1 MTSSPIRQKAFAT
14 PRDEEDAVQLLNA
27 SVDPVLARVK
37 NDVMA
42 CRNAVANGQ
51 TVLISEQRGIPEEV
65 ILALGHHGDAFIGA
79 LRINMRDEISKLKD
93 SRYEKT
99 AAVGTQSK
107 LELVGHQRINED
119 LAAAALVHRLHF
131 QLQDQAQAQAVRLS
145 RIWPKAYITETDVP
159 ASAEFQVRHILNALR
174 SIDRDFMTSEARVMI
189 LSEMARNWLGVLNDC
204 LKNANSE
211 LSSRGWLPE
220 LNKQDIIS
228 WRRHIN
234 RMAGV
239 NDAAYGYEKKQS
251 TPQADV
257 ETESEPVQPEHY
269 APSRPVSSAP
279 MANERVGQQPTSS
292 ISPIRR
298 PESFSALEYA
308 RPANSFTRNEHAQ
321 FQPNSSLHAEYND
334 STTVAEWADAFTGP
348 SSVEIGQ
355 RFQRAIQS
363 SLLPLPQQEINF
375 AEPLLSHLQV
385 VIKDYEKPVLLDT
398 ASIVKKEAVRRGAD
412 DVSDALVQRLVAAQ
426 NMMRTLMADE
436 SIPREVKIILVKL
449 QLPWTRY
456 LLQSGDALANAS
468 DPFKDLLWRVCA
480 IGRRSSAPENDGTAQ
495 MLRATIAYF
504 DKATRID
511 EPVIQKALNFIN
523 LKWDDIRRKA
533 KLVLSRAALSW
544 QGSASI
550 MEKRQ
555 SVKDEITNLIGEDNV
570 PESFAAAISE
580 NIIPMLLLY
589 GLKEHLS
596 EHDQRRAQHAK
607 GWAQHYIRLRLKTP
621 LDEINRSELDSV
633 YRKCLEMVQD
643 AVGNNSRL
651 EADQTK
657 FLEQL
662 AAARGEQTARAEV
675 VATAPVPIPEPKIAL
690 ATVIKPELPVSTDQ
704 PPCTLD
710 FMEKAKSMAIGS
722 WLIANYEG
730 HTWRGRIAARIKF
743 KDSVIISDRNGGKL
757 AEMTHQEFGHHLE
770 KGHIKLIEDASS
782 FSRALESMVMSV
794 RQYNAV

>member
-14 PRDEEDAVQLLNA
+14 PRDEDDAVQLLNA

-42 CRNAVANGQ
+42 CRSAVTNGQ
-51 TVLISEQRGIPEEV
+51 TVLLSEQRGMPEEV
-65 ILALGHHGDAFIGA
+65 VLALGHHGEAFLGA
-79 LRINMRDEISKLKD
+79 LRINMRDEITKLKD
-93 SRYEKT
+93 NRYEK
-99 AAVGTQSK
+99 AVAVGSQSK

-119 LAAAALVHRLHF
+119 LAASALVHRLHF
-131 QLQDQAQAQAVRLS
+131 QLQDQAQAQAVRIS

-174 SIDRDFMTSEARVMI
+174 SIDRDFMTSEARVII
-189 LSEMARNWLGVLNDC
+189 LSEMAFNWLGVLSDC
-204 LKNANSE
+204 LKTANNE

-228 WRRHIN
+228 WKRHIN
-234 RMAGV
+234 RMAGI
-239 NDAAYGYEKKQS
+239 NDATYGDEARSSQQPS
-251 TPQADV
+251 ATPQDQA
-257 ETESEPVQPEHY
+257 
-269 APSRPVSSAP
+269 APSKYEAARPAPTTPMSANRDPQRTQQAHTSAP
-279 MANERVGQQPTSS
+279 
-292 ISPIRR
+292 IKR
-298 PESFSALEYA
+298 PESFNALEYA
-308 RPANSFTRNEHAQ
+308 HPANSFTRNEQ
-321 FQPNSSLHAEYND
+321 DDFQPFSSLHTEYAE
-334 STTVAEWADAFTGP
+334 SAPVAEWVDAFTGP
-348 SSVEIGQ
+348 TSVEIGQ
-355 RFQRAIQS
+355 RYQRAIQS
-363 SLLPLPQQEINF
+363 SLLPLPQQDVNF

-385 VIKDYEKPVLLDT
+385 VIKDYERPVLLDT

-412 DVSDALVQRLVAAQ
+412 EVSDALVQRLVAAQ

-436 SIPREVKIILVKL
+436 SIPREVKTILVKL

-480 IGRRSSAPENDGTAQ
+480 IGRRSSAPEKDGTAQ
-495 MLRATIAYF
+495 MLRATISYF

-511 EPVIQKALNFIN
+511 ELVIQKALNFIN

-555 SVKDEITNLIGEDNV
+555 SVKDEITSLIGADDV
-570 PESFAAAISE
+570 PESFAAVINE

-607 GWAQHYIRLRLKTP
+607 GWAQHYVRLRIKTP
-621 LDEINRSELDSV
+621 VSEIKLGELESV
-633 YRKCLEMVQD
+633 YRKCLELVKD

-651 EADQTK
+651 EVDRVT

-662 AAARGEQTARAEV
+662 AAASGENAS
-675 VATAPVPIPEPKIAL
+675 APELADHAPAAAPEPMIAL
-690 ATVIKPELPVSTDQ
+690 ATAIKPEVPVSTDL

-710 FMEKAKSMAIGS
+710 FMEKAKTMAIGS

-730 HTWRGRIAARIKF
+730 HAWRGRIAARIKF
-743 KDSVIISDRNGGKL
+743 KDSVIISDRSGGKL

-770 KGHIKLIEDASS
+770 KGNIKLIEDASS
-782 FSRALESMVMSV
+782 FSKALESMVMSV